1 MNKLL
6 LIVLA
11 ILINCIS
18 TNVNPNNVVSAINCG
33 GDEFRDSDG
42 ILYEKVNIKINSRII
57 ISMVVR
63 VQISEHNL
71 ILN

>member
-1 MNKLL
+1 MNKIL

-11 ILINCIS
+11 ILINSITS
-18 TNVNPNNVVSAINCG
+18 NINPENVVSAINCG

-42 ILYEKVNIKINSRII
+42 ILYEKVCIYINSRII
-57 ISMVVR
+57 TSMVVR

-71 ILN
+71 ILS